1 MGWCKAR
8 LMTAA
13 RRTVKGC
20 LMYNVAT
27 NAVCFQG
34 WRRTCRGASMA
45 EEQAHTLPLFGDE
58 EVGPAEQAETAAKPL
73 ERQPLLMI
81 MDGHAMVHRSFRA
94 ISTQRHLTVNAT
106 GEDVTGVYGFTNV
119 FLRALQEWN
128 PAYCAIAFDTSAPTF
143 RHKQFEEYK
152 AQREST
158 PEELRPQFGR
168 VKELMESFGVAVY
181 ELEGWEA
188 DDVIGTL
195 SAQAEKMGLDSVI
208 LTGDRDTFQLISP
221 KVKVDLAS
229 SIQDRRVYDEAE
241 LAERYSGLTSA
252 QQPDFKALLGDSS
265 DNIPGVP
272 KVGEKTAITLLND
285 YKNLEGIYEHIDE
298 VSRPSVKQSLEEFKE
313 RAFFNREIMTID
325 RNSPVE
331 LDLERAKFGEFD
343 RDAVV
348 KFMTELEFFTIIP
361 RIPETDSSQ
370 GTSTAADSPIQAPGE
385 GADYTVVRTKEQLAQ
400 LVVALKDAGRFSFD
414 TETTGLDAVQ
424 SGLVGLSFST
434 EPSVAW
440 YVPVGHSEGEQLPME
455 EVLAELRPLFESP
468 DISKCAHN
476 ANYDMTVLASHG
488 IICQGVDFDTMVAA
502 HLLSRGQ
509 LGLKNLALDVLGQ
522 EMTPITELIG
532 TGRKQITFDQVD
544 IDQAAPYAAADADMT
559 GRLREAFEE
568 PIVRDGLSS
577 LMTDLEMPLVPAL
590 VTMQRHGIKL
600 DTALLREMSDDLS
613 QQMGQ
618 VEEELYKSIGH
629 TVNINSPQQL
639 SDLLFKEI
647 GLPKTK
653 RTKTGFSTDANSLE
667 SLKGLHPVVD
677 QILEYRQVSK
687 LKSTYVDAL
696 PDMVNPGTGR
706 VHTSYNQTGSATG
719 RMSSSDPNLQNIPI
733 RTELGRQVRRAFVAE
748 GAPDWLLF
756 SADYSQIELR
766 VLAHIS
772 QDPGLLEAFQRGED
786 IHASTASLMFDVPL
800 NDVDSEQRRIAKVL
814 NFGVIYGLSPHGIS
828 QQTGFS
834 REEGASFIETYFA
847 KYPGINQYLEEV
859 KAKARAE
866 QYVETLLGR
875 RRYLPDINSSNFN
888 VRGGAERMAI
898 NMPIQGTA
906 ADIMKLAMIRVQKR
920 LEEENLETKM
930 LLQVHDELVF
940 ETPKEEMD
948 ALRDLVFDEMPGAM
962 DLDVILKVDA
972 KWGITWGDM
981 E

>member
-1 MGWCKAR
+1 
-8 LMTAA
+8 
-13 RRTVKGC
+13 
-20 LMYNVAT
+20 
-27 NAVCFQG
+27 
-34 WRRTCRGASMA
+34 MA
-45 EEQAHTLPLFGDE
+45 DEQAHTIPMFGDDQPE
-58 EVGPAEQAETAAKPL
+58 LAATPDASATPVAPALKKRE
-73 ERQPLLMI
+73 PLLMI

-106 GEDVTGVYGFTNV
+106 GEDVTGVYGFANV
-119 FLRALQEWN
+119 FLRALNEWN
-128 PAYCAIAFDTSAPTF
+128 PAYCAIAFDLSAPTF
-143 RHKQFEEYK
+143 RHKQFPEYK
-152 AQREST
+152 GQREST

-168 VKELMESFGVAVY
+168 VKQLMESFGVPVF

-195 SAQAEKMGLDSVI
+195 AAQAEKIGMDSVI

-221 KVKVDLAS
+221 RVRVDLAS
-229 SIQDRRVYDEAE
+229 SIQDRKVYDEEA
-241 LAERYSGLTSA
+241 LMERYSGLTAA
-252 QQPDFKALLGDSS
+252 QQTDFKALLGDSS

-272 KVGEKTAITLLND
+272 KVGEKTAIALLNE
-285 YKNLEGIYEHIDE
+285 YHNLEGIYEHLEE
-298 VSRPSVKQSLEEFKE
+298 VKRPSVKSSLEEFKD
-313 RAFFNREIMTID
+313 RAFFNRGLMTID
-325 RNSPVE
+325 CDSPVE
-331 LDLERAKFGEFD
+331 LDLENAKFGNFD
-343 RDAVV
+343 RNAVV
-348 KFMTELEFFTIIP
+348 QFMTELEFFTIIP
-361 RIPETDSSQ
+361 RVPEPDGSE
-370 GTSTAADSPIQAPGE
+370 TSAATENAPAAAPTE
-385 GADYTVVRTKEQLAQ
+385 AVDYTVVQTKEQLEQMLAT
-400 LVVALKDAGRFSFD
+400 LYEAGQFSFD

-424 SGLVGLSFST
+424 AGLVGLSFST
-434 EPSVAW
+434 APTVAW
-440 YVPVGHSEGEQLPME
+440 YVPVGHQEGEQLPME
-455 EVLAELRPLFESP
+455 EVLAAVRPLFESP

-476 ANYDMTVLASHG
+476 ANYDMTILASHG
-488 IICQGVDFDTMVAA
+488 IDCQGVDFDTMVAA

-522 EMTPITELIG
+522 EMTPINKLIG
-532 TGRKQITFDQVD
+532 TGKKQITFDQVD
-544 IDQAAPYAAADADMT
+544 IETAAPYAAADADMT
-559 GRLREAFEE
+559 ARLRLAFEE
-568 PIVRDGLSS
+568 PVVREGLSS
-577 LMTDLEMPLVPAL
+577 LMTDMEMPLVPVL
-590 VTMQRHGIKL
+590 VTMQRHGIML
-600 DTALLREMSDDLS
+600 DSAGLREMSEDLRE
-613 QQMGQ
+613 QMFQ
-618 VEEELYKSIGH
+618 TEEELYKSIGH

-639 SDLLFKEI
+639 SDLLFNEI

-653 RTKTGFSTDANSLE
+653 RTKTGYSTDANSLE
-667 SLKGLHPVVD
+667 GLKGLHPVVD

-696 PDMVNPGTGR
+696 PEMVNPDTGR

-733 RTELGRQVRRAFVAE
+733 RTEMGRQVRKAFMAE

-772 QDPGLLEAFQRGED
+772 QDPGLLEAFRRGED
-786 IHASTASLMFDVPL
+786 IHSSTASLMFDVPL
-800 NDVDSEQRRIAKVL
+800 NDVVADQRRIAKVL
-814 NFGVIYGLSPHGIS
+814 NFGVIYGLSAHGIS

-834 REEGASFIETYFA
+834 RAEGASFIEAYFA
-847 KYPGINQYLEEV
+847 KYPGISDYLEQV
-859 KAKARAE
+859 KVKARAE

-875 RRYLPDINSSNFN
+875 RRYLPDINSPNFN

-920 LEEENLETKM
+920 LDDEGMKTKM

-948 ALRDLVFDEMPGAM
+948 ALKDLVFDEMPAAM
-962 DLDVILKVDA
+962 DLDVTLKVDT
-972 KWGITWGDM
+972 KWGLTWGDM

>member
-1 MGWCKAR
+1 MADKEAR
-8 LMTAA
+8 
-13 RRTVKGC
+13 
-20 LMYNVAT
+20 
-27 NAVCFQG
+27 
-34 WRRTCRGASMA
+34 
-45 EEQAHTLPLFGDE
+45 TLPLFGDDTPE
-58 EVGPAEQAETAAKPL
+58 ASNSPATPKSPGSPETTD
-73 ERQPLLMI
+73 RQPLLMI

-94 ISTQRHLTVNAT
+94 ISTQRQLTVNAT
-106 GEDVTGVYGFTNV
+106 GEDVTGVYGFANV
-119 FLRALQEWN
+119 FLRALKEWN
-128 PAYCAIAFDTSAPTF
+128 PAYCAIAFDTPAPTF
-143 RHKQFEEYK
+143 RHKQFEAYK
-152 AQREST
+152 AQREAT

-168 VKELMESFGVAVY
+168 VKQLMESFGVPVF
-181 ELEGWEA
+181 ELDGWEA

-221 KVKVDLAS
+221 RVKVDLAS
-229 SIQDRRVYDEAE
+229 GIQDRRVYDEAE
-241 LAERYSGLTSA
+241 LAERYSGLTAA
-252 QQPDFKALLGDSS
+252 QQPDFKALLGDTS

-272 KVGEKTAITLLND
+272 KVGEKTAIALLND
-285 YKNLEGIYEHIDE
+285 YKDLEGIYEHLDE
-298 VSRPSVKQSLEEFKE
+298 VSRPSVKQSLAENKE
-313 RAFFNREIMTID
+313 RAFMNRELMTID
-325 RNSPVE
+325 RSSPVE
-331 LDLERAKFGEFD
+331 LDLEKAKFGEFD
-343 RDAVV
+343 RSAVV
-348 KFMTELEFFTIIP
+348 ALMTELEFFTVIP
-361 RIPETDSSQ
+361 RIPETGTQRSPDAASS
-370 GTSTAADSPIQAPGE
+370 PVQAPGE
-385 GADYTVVRTKEQLAQ
+385 GADYTVVRTKEQLDQMLA
-400 LVVALKDAGRFSFD
+400 ALREAGSFSFD

-424 SGLVGLSFST
+424 AGLVGLSFST
-434 EPSVAW
+434 APAVAW
-440 YVPVGHSEGEQLPME
+440 YVPVGHQEGEQLPME
-455 EVLAELRPLFESP
+455 EVLAAVRPLFESP

-476 ANYDMTVLASHG
+476 ANYDMTILAGHG
-488 IICQGVDFDTMVAA
+488 IDCQGVDFDTMVAA
-502 HLLSRGQ
+502 HLLSRVQ
-509 LGLKNLALDVLGQ
+509 LGLKNLALDVLGH

-532 TGRKQITFDQVD
+532 KGSKQLSFDQVD

-559 GRLREAFEE
+559 GRLRQAFEE
-568 PIVRDGLSS
+568 PIVRDGLES
-577 LMTDLEMPLVPAL
+577 LMTDMEMPLVPVL
-590 VTMQRHGIKL
+590 VTMQRNGIKL
-600 DTALLREMSDDLS
+600 DSAVLREMSEDLR
-613 QQMGQ
+613 QQMFQ
-618 VEEELYKSIGH
+618 VEESLYLSIGH
-629 TVNINSPQQL
+629 TVNINSPLQL

-653 RTKTGFSTDANSLE
+653 RTKTGYSTDANSLE
-667 SLKGLHPVVD
+667 GLKGLHPVVD

-696 PDMVNPGTGR
+696 PDMVNPATGR

-756 SADYSQIELR
+756 SADYSQVELR

-786 IHASTASLMFDVPL
+786 IHASTASLMFDVSV
-800 NDVDSEQRRIAKVL
+800 NDVDAEQRRIAKVL
-814 NFGVIYGLSPHGIS
+814 NFGVIYGLSAHGIS

-834 REEGASFIETYFA
+834 REEGATFIEAYFN
-847 KYPGINQYLEEV
+847 KYPGISEYLE
-859 KAKARAE
+859 KAKIEARTN

-906 ADIMKLAMIRVQKR
+906 ADIIKLAMIRVQKR
-920 LEEENLETKM
+920 LDEEGLRTKM

-948 ALRDLVFDEMPGAM
+948 ALKDLVFDEMPAAM
-962 DLDVILKVDA
+962 DLTVTLKVDA
-972 KWGITWGDM
+972 KWGPTWGDM

>member
-1 MGWCKAR
+1 
-8 LMTAA
+8 
-13 RRTVKGC
+13 
-20 LMYNVAT
+20 
-27 NAVCFQG
+27 
-34 WRRTCRGASMA
+34 MA
-45 EEQAHTLPLFGDE
+45 DEKAHTLPMFGDE
-58 EVGPAEQAETAAKPL
+58 QPEVTETPVSPPPPVAK
-73 ERQPLLMI
+73 EREPLLMI

-106 GEDVTGVYGFTNV
+106 GEDVTGVYGFANV
-119 FLRALQEWN
+119 FLRAINEWN
-128 PAYCAIAFDTSAPTF
+128 PAYCAIAFDTPAPTF
-143 RHKQFEEYK
+143 RHKQFPAYK
-152 AQREST
+152 AQREAT

-168 VKELMESFGVAVY
+168 VKQLMEAFGVAVF
-181 ELEGWEA
+181 ELDGWEA

-208 LTGDRDTFQLISP
+208 LTGDRDTFQLISTR
-221 KVKVDLAS
+221 VRVDLAS
-229 SIQDRRVYDEAE
+229 SIQDRKVYDEAA
-241 LAERYSGLTSA
+241 LSERYSGLTAA
-252 QQPDFKALLGDSS
+252 QQTDFKALVGDSS

-272 KVGEKTAITLLND
+272 KVGEKTAIALLNEYRD
-285 YKNLEGIYEHIDE
+285 LEGIYEHLDE
-298 VSRPSVKQSLEEFKE
+298 VTRPSVKQALEEHKD
-313 RAFFNREIMTID
+313 RAFSNRELMTID

-331 LDLERAKFGEFD
+331 LDLEKAKFGEFD
-343 RDAVV
+343 RNAVV
-348 KFMTELEFFTIIP
+348 QLMTELEFFTIIP
-361 RIPETDSSQ
+361 RIPETGPSQ
-370 GTSTAADSPIQAPGE
+370 GSAGAASASKQAIDE
-385 GADYTVVRTKEQLAQ
+385 DVNYTVVQTKEQLDQMLA
-400 LVVALKDAGRFSFD
+400 ALREAGSFSFD

-424 SGLVGLSFST
+424 AGLVGLSFST
-434 EPSVAW
+434 APSVAW
-440 YVPVGHSEGEQLPME
+440 YVPVGHQAGEQLPME
-455 EVLAELRPLFESP
+455 EVLAAVRPLFESP

-476 ANYDMTVLASHG
+476 ANYDMTILASHG
-488 IICQGVDFDTMVAA
+488 IVCQGVDFDTMVAA

-522 EMTPITELIG
+522 EMTPITGLIG
-532 TGRKQITFDQVD
+532 KGSKQLTFDQVD
-544 IDQAAPYAAADADMT
+544 IAQAAPYAAADADMT
-559 GRLREAFEE
+559 GRLRLAFEE

-577 LMTDLEMPLVPAL
+577 LMTDMEMPLVPVL

-600 DTALLREMSDDLS
+600 DSAVLREMSEDLRE
-613 QQMGQ
+613 QMFHT
-618 VEEELYKSIGH
+618 EEELYKSIGH

-639 SDLLFKEI
+639 SDLLFNEI

-653 RTKTGFSTDANSLE
+653 RTKTGYSTDANSLE
-667 SLKGLHPVVD
+667 GLKGLHPVVD

-696 PDMVNPGTGR
+696 PDMVNPATGR

-733 RTELGRQVRRAFVAE
+733 RTEMGRQVRKAFVAD

-772 QDPGLLEAFQRGED
+772 KDSALLEAFQRGED
-786 IHASTASLMFDVPL
+786 IHASTASMMFDVPL
-800 NDVDSEQRRIAKVL
+800 NEVDAEQRRVAKVL
-814 NFGVIYGLSPHGIS
+814 NFGVIYGLSAHGIS

-834 REEGASFIETYFA
+834 REEGASFIEAYFK
-847 KYPGINQYLEEV
+847 KYPGINDYLEEV
-859 KAKARAE
+859 KVKARAD

-875 RRYLPDINSSNFN
+875 RRYLPDINSANFN

-906 ADIMKLAMIRVQKR
+906 ADIMKLAMVRVQKR
-920 LEEENLETKM
+920 LDDEGLRTKM

-940 ETPKEEMD
+940 EMPKEEMG
-948 ALRDLVFDEMPGAM
+948 ALKDLVFDEMPAAM
-962 DLDVILKVDA
+962 DLDVTLKVDA
-972 KWGITWGDM
+972 KWGPTWGDM